1 MTGPADLAV
10 TYRQALASWLSG
22 AGECALSQA
31 YELGRQLLAGGVGLL
46 GLADLH
52 QRAVREWLAT
62 APDIDAAA
70 VVDRAAAFFAEAL
83 SSFEMHF
90 RRIDESSAAW
100 RRVSELLEEEVRRIS
115 LALHNEAGTILAQ
128 ASLEMDLAFRNIPDE
143 LRSRLAVARRL
154 LDETGEQLRH
164 LSHELRPSILD
175 DLGLLPALEF
185 LAEGIEKRTGMR
197 VRVQGSVDR
206 RMSADVELA
215 VYRVA
220 QEAINNALRHAGKST
235 SVTIRVEL
243 NGRKLRC
250 AIADDGVGFRLDE
263 VLADKRRSKLGL
275 LAMRERAAVFG
286 GECRIDSRPGGGT
299 RVELQVPV

>member
-1 MTGPADLAV
+1 MTAEA
-10 TYRQALASWLSG
+10 ALASTYQKALAACLSG
-22 AGECALSQA
+22 AGESALSEA

-46 GLADLH
+46 GLAEIH

-62 APDIDAAA
+62 HPVTDNVR
-70 VVDRAAAFFAEAL
+70 VVDLAAAFFAESL

-100 RRVSELLEEEVRRIS
+100 RRVNELLEEEVRRIS
-115 LALHNEAGTILAQ
+115 LAMHNEAGNILAQ
-128 ASLEMDLAFRNIPDE
+128 ASLEMDLAFKNIPDE
-143 LRSRLAVARRL
+143 LRSRLSVARQL

-175 DLGLLPALEF
+175 DLGLLPALSF

-197 VRVQGSVDR
+197 IRVQGNVDR
-206 RMSADVELA
+206 RMRADIELA
-215 VYRVA
+215 VYRIA
-220 QEAINNALRHAGKST
+220 QEAINNALRHAGKSP

-243 NGRKLRC
+243 VDCKLRC
-250 AIADDGVGFRLDE
+250 AIADDGVGFSPDE

-275 LAMRERAAVFG
+275 LSMRERAAVFG
-286 GECRIDSRPGGGT
+286 GECRIESHPGGGT
-299 RVELQVPV
+299 RVELHVPV